1 MTAKRRWQRSSVE
14 VVLEL
19 EEERRRV
26 GIGVVKVGQGPQPF
40 IGAEGRWRRRGLN
53 GQCRCQALKTL
64 VTRSE
69 ERGGGGDL
77 MPS

>member
-1 MTAKRRWQRSSVE
+1 VE

-26 GIGVVKVGQGPQPF
+26 GMGVVKVGQGPQPF

-53 GQCRCQALKTL
+53 GQCRC
-64 VTRSE
+64 
-69 ERGGGGDL
+69 
-77 MPS
+77 